1 MARKKMNGAQRHCN
15 TYEQKTVANPMSFFS
30 IVIPLYNKEAYIL
43 QTLQS
48 VCKQSFS
55 DFEILLINDGST
67 DRSLEEV
74 AKVKDIRLKIITQK
88 NQGVSRARNF
98 GMQQAKGNFIALLD
112 ADDLWAP
119 NYLEKIH
126 ALTKEFPKEAVF
138 SSAVHISKK
147 GLTKKAVYSISDK
160 PVQKLNYF
168 KGSLKSSLLHPSS
181 VVLHR
186 DVFIK
191 LGGFDTRYSN
201 YEDIDYW
208 FRIGLHYEV
217 VFASTPYATIQKIE
231 NSLSSQKFNWKTHCF
246 LESYDTVKS
255 EVHEF
260 GKVLDLNRLSLALL
274 CKQNGCEKQFEL
286 LKKKIHA
293 KNLNLPQRLLLRL
306 PKVALS
312 TLRKVKAFFE
322 EKGVS
327 IVVFK

>member
-1 MARKKMNGAQRHCN
+1 MNGAQRHCN

-191 LGGFDTRYSN
+191 LG
-201 YEDIDYW
+201 
-208 FRIGLHYEV
+208 
-217 VFASTPYATIQKIE
+217 
-231 NSLSSQKFNWKTHCF
+231 
-246 LESYDTVKS
+246 
-255 EVHEF
+255 
-260 GKVLDLNRLSLALL
+260 
-274 CKQNGCEKQFEL
+274 
-286 LKKKIHA
+286 
-293 KNLNLPQRLLLRL
+293 
-306 PKVALS
+306 
-312 TLRKVKAFFE
+312 
-322 EKGVS
+322 
-327 IVVFK
+327 